1 MKLSTTMVTSTPS
14 TVSTLTGSARPELSM
29 KPSVGSR
36 PTGRNSPPRAD
47 SLRRTGLPRGAAIPR
62 SATRNAR
69 FGPSGER
76 RDRVAASSGREDV
89 GEVGVER
96 AALQPAGL
104 IDREQSF
111 DRALAALRAAAE
123 GELAVDDGGAQAAL
137 GGVVGRLHVGNVG
150 ERPECRPE
158 LQEVLRERA
167 HVPLPLAGRA
177 PLEQRPHLR
186 FDRRDALS
194 ERVAVA
200 VLLELLPSLED
211 VPGDLESVEAER
223 LLLSRAEVGVEGEVS
238 TKMRPAHLPALR
250 LEAVVGAE
258 AIRADTAREAVA
270 DEAVQVLLA
279 AVGRAP

>member
-1 MKLSTTMVTSTPS
+1 MVTSTPS
-14 TVSTLTGSARPELSM
+14 TASTLTGSAASPEPKM

-36 PTGRNSPPRAD
+36 PTGRNSPPRTD
-47 SLRRTGLPRGAAIPR
+47 SLRRTRLRRGAAIPR

-104 IDREQSF
+104 IDREQPF

-150 ERPECRPE
+150 EGPECRPE
-158 LQEVLRERA
+158 LQEVLRERT
-167 HVPLPLAGRA
+167 HVPLPLACRA
-177 PLEQRPHLR
+177 PLEQRPHLCL
-186 FDRRDALS
+186 DLLDALLQGG
-194 ERVAVA
+194 AVT
-200 VLLELLPSLED
+200 VLLELLPGVED
-211 VPGDLESVEAER
+211 VPAHLKPVKPER
-223 LLLSRAEVGVEGEVS
+223 LLRSQAKVGVEGEVA
-238 TKMRPAHLPALR
+238 TQMRPADLPPLR
-250 LEAVVGAE
+250 LEAV
-258 AIRADTAREAVA
+258 
-270 DEAVQVLLA
+270 
-279 AVGRAP
+279 